1 MLVTLVPTSF
11 HDLARM
17 GFIFLDG
24 RVGQEPYIVM
34 YVKVEQRARFSTS
47 LVHDE
52 VVKRVVLQSR

>member
-1 MLVTLVPTSF
+1 
-11 HDLARM
+11 M